1 MELLQDLPF
10 VPKEVLSKFLR
21 TVGRPI
27 TVANLY
33 QGYYAGCISDQ
44 ELQDIQTNLP
54 DFLPTSTSTNTNT
67 NTNSIIKQEE
77 DEQQQAEDVQL
88 QVLPPLQSI
97 DYIQQQWKG
106 ALRGQPWYVEKMGTL
121 ATSTVVQ
128 IIARMQQKAYEQVT
142 AMHYINTAALSMIQQ
157 NTTIV
162 RLLAT
167 ATGSTT
173 LRFNNTRAKYEPDR
187 NVWSASMD
195 VFDDQLMITTSS
207 DHTISSNNIN
217 NNKDDDN
224 NSAAVASAA
233 VAALTDGMLDENLSG
248 RISVATPSS
257 SSSSTT
263 TNTKKNKIGL
273 VNAYFIPNEEIK
285 ILVVEIQNTMYNLTW
300 KGLQ

>member
-10 VPKEVLSKFLR
+10 VPKDILSKFLR

-257 SSSSTT
+257 SSSTIT

>member
-54 DFLPTSTSTNTNT
+54 DFLSTSTNTNT
-67 NTNSIIKQEE
+67 NSIMKQEK
-77 DEQQQAEDVQL
+77 DEQQQQQQAEDVQL